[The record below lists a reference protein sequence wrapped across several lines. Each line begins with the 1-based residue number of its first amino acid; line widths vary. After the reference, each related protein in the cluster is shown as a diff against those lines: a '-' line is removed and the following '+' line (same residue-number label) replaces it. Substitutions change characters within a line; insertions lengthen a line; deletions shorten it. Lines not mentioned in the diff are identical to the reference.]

1 MFVFSFDLLV
11 LQWRKL
17 LWLKKKTEL
26 KKVNAVK
33 DLVFADLHV
42 SFCGRPTFVACIADD
57 QLLWPAVGK
66 QKMNERNSKQGN
78 IKFHLK

>member
-26 KKVNAVK
+26 KKVNA
-33 DLVFADLHV
+33 